1 MPHCLETKH
10 TLSGGTQTYS
20 CELLHL
26 EKCFGILRYVIDRAY
41 DIADLKL
48 APGERALSAAPVCRL
63 TP

>member
-20 CELLHL
+20 CELLHY
-26 EKCFGILRYVIDRAY
+26 EAGFGILRHVIDREY
-41 DIADLKL
+41 DVHGVKL